1 MKKIALSLLTLSI
14 IISPSFSQTGKINIS
29 DLENRLNKL
38 KEMHALECSPV
49 EVGKVESYLESLKH
63 EVEKDRNG
71 EEDIYISPT
80 NYLQSLDK
88 AGKNEGKKD
97 KSYMLQPKKKS
108 DIDYVIVINNLLS
121 QIEKNIYSDKDKDG
135 IPCYKEVELGL
146 NPNIPDKREEKV
158 IAKEENKQQE
168 IPKQVV
174 ETKEDKP
181 SQQNQE
187 ENPLNQPVRI
197 HFYFNRAD
205 IKKEYLPYLNIVAKY
220 MKTHQNVKIKIVGYT
235 DNIGSKSYNQKLALK
250 RAQAVKNYLV
260 KLGVNPSR
268 IVIEGVGKSDYI
280 VSNSKELDR
289 FTNRRAEFYIIKL
302 SE

>member
-14 IISPSFSQTGKINIS
+14 IISPSFSQIDQINIS
-29 DLENRLNKL
+29 DLEKKLDKL

-49 EVGKVESYLESLKH
+49 EVGKVESYLESLKQ
-63 EVEKDRNG
+63 EVEKD
-71 EEDIYISPT
+71 
-80 NYLQSLDK
+80 
-88 AGKNEGKKD
+88 KNKGQKE
-97 KSYMLQPKKKS
+97 STYTLYPKKKS
-108 DIDYVIVINNLLS
+108 DIDYVIIINNLLS

-158 IAKEENKQQE
+158 IVKEENK
-168 IPKQVV
+168 
-174 ETKEDKP
+174 P
-181 SQQNQE
+181 SQQKQE
-187 ENPLNQPVRI
+187 ENPLNQPVRV
-197 HFYFNRAD
+197 HFYFNSAD
-205 IKKEYLPYLNIVAKY
+205 IKKEYLPYLNIVVKY

-289 FTNRRAEFYIIKL
+289 FTNRRAEFYTIKL

>member
-1 MKKIALSLLTLSI
+1 
-14 IISPSFSQTGKINIS
+14 
-29 DLENRLNKL
+29 
-38 KEMHALECSPV
+38 
-49 EVGKVESYLESLKH
+49 
-63 EVEKDRNG
+63 
-71 EEDIYISPT
+71 
-80 NYLQSLDK
+80 
-88 AGKNEGKKD
+88 
-97 KSYMLQPKKKS
+97 PKKKS

-168 IPKQVV
+168 IPNKVA
-174 ETKEDKP
+174 ETKENKP

-187 ENPLNQPVRI
+187 ENPLNQPVRV